1 MEGIRVNQ
9 KKIAGEKA
17 CGWVK
22 DGMVV
27 GLGTGSTVYYTIEKL
42 GEMVRDGLNIT
53 GIATSEETAIQAKKL
68 GIPLKS
74 LNDVKQIDV
83 TIDGADEV
91 NKDFQG
97 IKGGGGALLREKMV
111 AAASL
116 MNIWVVE
123 EKKLVEELGEFS
135 LPIEVIPFGWKQIKW
150 SLEKEAIETELRK
163 NDSGKVYQTNN
174 GNYIL
179 DIKNQILT
187 NPVEWQEKLAGIP
200 GIVEHGLFLD
210 YVDIVICGK
219 ANGEAIVIKK

>member
-1 MEGIRVNQ
+1 MNQ

-22 DGMVV
+22 DGIVV

-150 SLEKEAIETELRK
+150 SLEKEAIETELRI

-200 GIVEHGLFLD
+200 GIVEHGLFLN